1 MSNSSGNAIKI
12 VVVDDEEI
20 VLSLIQDALEDE
32 DFQIRVANNGLSALK
47 MIEEEPADLILTDIR
62 MPQMD
67 GIELVSKVRQFKPE
81 TGVIYMTGYANL
93 NSAKDAI
100 KHGAF
105 DYIMKP
111 FELTEIRQAVDK
123 AVKKIQEES
132 IAKNSGQQLEQ
143 LSNLNQMLVTVGDH
157 SSLST
162 VSLRFA
168 MIHCK
173 SSDGTILYW
182 DRNNTEFRM
191 ITISNENVDNQTF
204 ENEKLTELLSDSKIS
219 SFNEPVYITS
229 IEEHPLYMIEPDKD
243 IAKIILPNWYN
254 ESSPI
259 IAVPIRRADTLYGLI
274 MTTASEDTLNT
285 EVTHLGLLGMAA
297 NQLALSLENLFLLEE
312 TQNAY
317 SRLKELQDET
327 ISLEKMATK
336 GEISAEIG
344 HELNNFLGVVAGNFS
359 LLDTQLKK
367 EAYDKIGKYTEAIYT
382 NINKMKR
389 FTNNLMDPTS
399 ISSRKEIISFNSLLT
414 EVIDYLKPQKR
425 FQDVTISLEATE
437 DEIYFEADSTHIQ
450 QLLYNLFNNAADA
463 TNGCEIRELTTVLE
477 SDSNN
482 NRFIVSISDTGSG
495 IAPEI
500 LPQLFNQK
508 FTTKE
513 NGHGFGLIVCKR
525 IVDSNGGNLKVDST
539 PGEGTTFKI
548 DFPMVNPKG
557 TISDTQKLKIPQP
570 VMNS

>member
-1 MSNSSGNAIKI
+1 MSNNTGNIVKI

-32 DFQIRVANNGLSALK
+32 DYHIRVADNGLTALE
-47 MIEEEPADLILTDIR
+47 MIEDDPADLILTDIR

-67 GIELVSKVRQFKPE
+67 GIELISKVRQFKPE
-81 TGVIYMTGYANL
+81 TGVIFMTGYANL

-100 KHGAF
+100 KQGAF

-111 FELTEIRQAVDK
+111 FELSEIRQAVDK

-132 IAKNSGQQLEQ
+132 IAKNSGQQLAQ

-173 SSDGTILYW
+173 STDGTILYW

-191 ITISNENVDNQTF
+191 ITISNDHVDNQTF
-204 ENEKLTELLSDSKIS
+204 ENEKLTRLLSDSKIS
-219 SFNEPVYITS
+219 SFNEPIYITS
-229 IEEHPLYMIEPDKD
+229 IEEHPLFMIDPDKD

-254 ESSPI
+254 ESTPI
-259 IAVPIRRADTLYGLI
+259 IAVPIRRADSLYGLI
-274 MTTASEDTLNT
+274 MTTASEANLNK
-285 EVTHLGLLGMAA
+285 EITHLGLLGMAA

-312 TQNAY
+312 TQKAY

-359 LLDTQLKK
+359 LLDLQIKK
-367 EAYDKIGKYTEAIYT
+367 KAFDKIGKYTEAIYA
-382 NINKMKR
+382 NIDKMKR
-389 FTNNLMDPTS
+389 FTDNLMDLTS
-399 ISSRKEIISFNSLLT
+399 ISSQKEIILFNTLLT

-425 FQDVTISLEATE
+425 FRNVTIQLDATE
-437 DEIYFEADSTHIQ
+437 DQIQFESDSTHIQ
-450 QLLYNLFNNAADA
+450 QLLYNIFNNAADA
-463 TNGCEIRELTTVLE
+463 TAGCKERTIKAILKTNHENNTFTV
-477 SDSNN
+477 
-482 NRFIVSISDTGSG
+482 IISDTGSG
-495 IAPEI
+495 IEPEL
-500 LPQLFNQK
+500 LPQLFKQK
-508 FTTKE
+508 FTTKV
-513 NGHGFGLIVCKR
+513 NGHGFGLLVCKR
-525 IVDSNGGNLKVDST
+525 IVDSHGGNLKVEST
-539 PGEGTTFKI
+539 PGIGTTFRI
-548 DFPMVNPKG
+548 EFPMINQEQALSE
-557 TISDTQKLKIPQP
+557 TIKIKVTEPAA
-570 VMNS
+570 SS

>member
-1 MSNSSGNAIKI
+1 MSNKTGNIVKI

-32 DFQIRVANNGLSALK
+32 DYHIRVADNGLTALE
-47 MIEEEPADLILTDIR
+47 MIEDDPADLILTDIR

-67 GIELVSKVRQFKPE
+67 GIELISKVRQYKPE
-81 TGVIYMTGYANL
+81 TGVIFMTGYANL

-100 KHGAF
+100 KQGAF

-111 FELTEIRQAVDK
+111 FELSEIRQAVDK

-132 IAKNSGQQLEQ
+132 IAKNSGQQLAQ

-173 SSDGTILYW
+173 STDGTILYW

-191 ITISNENVDNQTF
+191 ITISNDHVDNQTF
-204 ENEKLTELLSDSKIS
+204 ENEKLTKLLSNSKIN

-229 IEEHPLYMIEPDKD
+229 IDEHPLFVIEPDKE

-259 IAVPIRRADTLYGLI
+259 IAIPIRRADTLYGLI
-274 MTTASEDTLNT
+274 MTTASEAILNK
-285 EVTHLGLLGMAA
+285 EITHLGLLGMAA

-312 TQNAY
+312 TQKAY

-359 LLDTQLKK
+359 LLDLQIKK
-367 EAYDKIGKYTEAIYT
+367 KAFDKIGKYTEAIYT
-382 NINKMKR
+382 NIDKMKR
-389 FTNNLMDPTS
+389 FTDNLMDLTS
-399 ISSRKEIISFNSLLT
+399 ISSQKEIIFFNTLLT

-425 FQDVTISLEATE
+425 FRNVTIQLDATE
-437 DEIYFEADSTHIQ
+437 DKIQFESDSTHIQ
-450 QLLYNLFNNAADA
+450 QLLYNIFNNAADA
-463 TNGCEIRELTTVLE
+463 TAGCKERTIKTVLKTNHE
-477 SDSNN
+477 NN
-482 NRFIVSISDTGSG
+482 SFTVTISDTGSG
-495 IAPEI
+495 IEPEI
-500 LPQLFNQK
+500 LPQLFKQK
-508 FTTKE
+508 FTTKV
-513 NGHGFGLIVCKR
+513 NGHGFGLMVCKR
-525 IVDSNGGNLKVDST
+525 IVDSHGGNLKVEST
-539 PGEGTTFKI
+539 PGIGTTFRI
-548 DFPMVNPKG
+548 EFPMINPEQILLD
-557 TISDTQKLKIPQP
+557 TIKIKVTEQAAT
-570 VMNS
+570 S

>member
-1 MSNSSGNAIKI
+1 MSNNTGNIVKI

-32 DFQIRVANNGLSALK
+32 DYHIRVADNGLTALE
-47 MIEEEPADLILTDIR
+47 MIEDDPADLILTDIR

-67 GIELVSKVRQFKPE
+67 GIELISKVRQFKPE
-81 TGVIYMTGYANL
+81 TGVIFMTGYANL

-100 KHGAF
+100 KQGAF

-111 FELTEIRQAVDK
+111 FELSEIRQAVDK

-132 IAKNSGQQLEQ
+132 IAKNSGQQLAQ

-173 SSDGTILYW
+173 STDGTILYW

-191 ITISNENVDNQTF
+191 ITISNDHVDNQTF
-204 ENEKLTELLSDSKIS
+204 ENEKLTRLLSDSKIS
-219 SFNEPVYITS
+219 SFNEPIYITS
-229 IEEHPLYMIEPDKD
+229 IEEHPLFMIDPDKD

-254 ESSPI
+254 ESTPI
-259 IAVPIRRADTLYGLI
+259 IAVPIRRADSLYGLI
-274 MTTASEDTLNT
+274 MTTASETTLNK
-285 EVTHLGLLGMAA
+285 EITHLGLLGMAA

-312 TQNAY
+312 TQRAY

-359 LLDTQLKK
+359 LLDLQIKK
-367 EAYDKIGKYTEAIYT
+367 KAFDKIGKYTEAIYT
-382 NINKMKR
+382 NIDKMKR
-389 FTNNLMDPTS
+389 FTDNLMDLTS
-399 ISSRKEIISFNSLLT
+399 ISSQKEIILFNTLLT

-425 FQDVTISLEATE
+425 FRNVAIQLEATE
-437 DEIYFEADSTHIQ
+437 DQIQFESDSTHIQ
-450 QLLYNLFNNAADA
+450 QLLYNIFNNAADA
-463 TNGCEIRELTTVLE
+463 TAGCKERTIKAILKTNHENNTFTV
-477 SDSNN
+477 
-482 NRFIVSISDTGSG
+482 IISDTGSG
-495 IAPEI
+495 IEPEL
-500 LPQLFNQK
+500 LPQLFKQK
-508 FTTKE
+508 FTTKV
-513 NGHGFGLIVCKR
+513 NGHGFGLLVCKR
-525 IVDSNGGNLKVDST
+525 IVDSHGGNLKVEST
-539 PGEGTTFKI
+539 PGIGTTFRI
-548 DFPMVNPKG
+548 EFPMINQEQALSE
-557 TISDTQKLKIPQP
+557 TIKIKVTEPAA
-570 VMNS
+570 SS